1 MTNSIKTNDKAE
13 DELIVIADECGD
25 TMWDAV
31 LQQEVGVCK
40 INGGSNNANAL
51 LNKLTE
57 VKVCLALGQT
67 TEAK

>member
-31 LQQEVGVCK
+31 LEQEVGVCK